1 MPPATR
7 STSARAAQGALDQH
21 PDQSGGGL
29 ALSALRVVLGVKELN
44 VVDANKVALAE
55 AKLAA
60 PALFAKRGDLLTH
73 RLDTRM
79 DELEH
84 ELFEYLGRADGGG
97 AGASCSDKL
106 CCPRGGRGV
115 GYDGAGCGEGPHRS
129 PAGWLCF
136 RHLDGPAAGG
146 MGGSSQYPGPG
157 GHLARNCGFR
167 HVIQAGAY
175 GGCAWLYNLYEDDGS
190 FDPDVI
196 CLPPEKVYC
205 FRPAMEHCSG
215 CGEDHKMYL
224 HDGSDGRPY
233 TWSGVRQCEECGEGA
248 CPAPGCKS
256 LVECEACGEA
266 VCLGCKSKWDFKCG
280 CERAHAPGC
289 ECARCLSAH

>member
-1 MPPATR
+1 MALARAWHRLVFTMPPTTR
-7 STSARAAQGALDQH
+7 STSARAAQGT
-21 PDQSGGGL
+21 PDSAGGGL

-44 VVDANKVALAE
+44 VVDSNKAALEE

-60 PALFAKRGDLLTH
+60 PALFAEPGDLFHH
-73 RLDTRM
+73 RLDHRM

-97 AGASCSDKL
+97 AGAPCSDKL

-129 PAGWLCF
+129 PAGWLSF
-136 RHLDGPAAGG
+136 RHLGGPAGGG
-146 MGGSSQYPGPG
+146 MGGSATYPRPG

-167 HVIQAGAY
+167 HVIEAGAY

-190 FDPDVI
+190 WDPDMI

-205 FRPAMEHCSG
+205 FRPAMEYCMSCGEGHKMYMHHLEKPSG
-215 CGEDHKMYL
+215 LVYCEDCGED
-224 HDGSDGRPY
+224 
-233 TWSGVRQCEECGEGA
+233 V
-248 CPAPGCKS
+248 
-256 LVECEACGEA
+256 CEAC
-266 VCLGCKSKWDFKCG
+266 KCS
-280 CERAHAPGC
+280 CSCDERT
-289 ECARCLSAH
+289 